1 MESTR
6 NYSRI
11 ESSTPCV
18 LAFNGMNYGA
28 QVNNFGMGGASI
40 KVGCDLQLNLQV
52 GDFFEL
58 MLVNDAGSYTTNFS
72 CEVSRLDSSELG
84 AIFYKLF

>member
-18 LAFNGMNYGA
+18 L
-28 QVNNFGMGGASI
+28 
-40 KVGCDLQLNLQV
+40 LQV